1 MVPKKILVVDDEEDY
16 RVLFKRVLARAGY
29 SVVTAA
35 TAAEGVAAYAR
46 EAPDL
51 VLLDANLPDGDGFAV
66 CREIRGR
73 GLPAKREVPVLFCT
87 VRSGLR
93 RVREGLESGGQDYLL
108 KPVLLDDLVAR
119 VAAALAVP

>member
-16 RVLFKRVLARAGY
+16 RVLFKRALTRAGY

-35 TAAEGVAAYAR
+35 TAAEGVAACAR
-46 EAPDL
+46 EDPDL

-66 CREIRGR
+66 CREIRAR
-73 GLPAKREVPVLFCT
+73 GPQPRVPVLFCT

-119 VAAALAVP
+119 VAAALAAP